1 MPVRF
6 GPTIASYKALQED
19 LLEAMGKAAGLQ
31 ANGGYARVAECQRN
45 LVRGK
50 ITNEG
55 CVPDCFFVPSSVNG
69 SLAATSIS
77 IGRYIGTTYLCLLCN
92 DMNKGLRLKL

>member
-6 GPTIASYKALQED
+6 GRTIASHWALLKEF
-19 LLEAMGKAAGLQ
+19 LGAMVKAAGLE

-50 ITNEG
+50 ITNKG

-69 SLAATSIS
+69 SLAATGI
-77 IGRYIGTTYLCLLCN
+77 
-92 DMNKGLRLKL
+92 